1 MSPVDIQVNVEDVIL
16 KPIGEVF
23 GAIIDPDKLA
33 RFFISGASGPLREG
47 ETVQWSFAD
56 VDTGIAVA
64 VTEVVEPRRIVFV
77 WEASGVP
84 TQVEILLKAIDG
96 GATAVRIT
104 EDGWEMDEDGVLCA
118 LGQTQGWTDFLC
130 SMKAFL
136 YCGIK
141 LREGITGDMYGA
153 FEEE

>member
-1 MSPVDIQVNVEDVIL
+1 MTPEEIRVDVEDVIL

-23 GAIIDPDKLA
+23 GAIVDPGKLA
-33 RFFISGASGPLREG
+33 GFFVSSASGPIREG

-56 VDTGIAVA
+56 SGAGVEVA
-64 VTEVVEPRRIVFV
+64 VIEVDEPRRIVFA

-84 TQVEILLKAIDG
+84 TQVEILLKAIGDG
-96 GATAVRIT
+96 VTAVRVT
-104 EDGWEMDEDGVLCA
+104 EDGWEMDEEGVLCA

-141 LREGITGDMYGA
+141 LRAGITSDMYGA